1 MSHNSSSTAHLGN
14 VIQPRNNSLGLNL
27 PQRQAFTVPAN
38 LKSEVVIIPST
49 SAPAFGSYFIFDVKE
64 RNCII
69 SDITLQ
75 FNVGNITG
83 LSGTATS
90 YPHFSP
96 ATFFTSKV
104 EIVINNITVDTLY
117 PLSNFVSQQFFNHDE
132 DRVYINNM
140 QGSYNSL
147 PQRNTLATAT
157 SNYYVKLRTIYNE
170 CHIPI
175 LSDAHNLQ
183 IRVYMETLANLVNQ
197 STLTGTAAATLNSA
211 NVIVKVLKLPAD
223 IAGNRLNAMIKRP
236 EQSIYHNLRYSPFAV
251 SSGVSSTTI
260 VLTPFVGNIAALF
273 FVIRNADKITK
284 NDAYQFNAITNFAI
298 LDSTSSNCVGGQN
311 IPSFLA
317 LNYLN
322 QFYSKSSYSSETSVG
337 ANLAGTVTDNKANVY
352 GWSFSSNISEALENG
367 ILLGHR
373 KFLGNEQL
381 QITFTASLTA
391 TVQIDVWAFCQSIFE
406 QGGSYVKV
414 MAL

>member
-1 MSHNSSSTAHLGN
+1 MSNNSSSTSHLGN
-14 VIQPRNNSLGLNL
+14 ILQARNNSLGLNL
-27 PQRQAFTVPAN
+27 PQKQAFTVPAN
-38 LKSEVVIIPST
+38 LKSEFVIIPST
-49 SAPAFGSYFIFDVKE
+49 SSPAWGSYFIFDVKE

-69 SDITLQ
+69 SDLLLGFTL
-75 FNVGNITG
+75 GAITG
-83 LSGTATS
+83 ATGTAVTS

-96 ATFFTSKV
+96 ATFFTTKV
-104 EIVINNITVDTLY
+104 EIVVNNITIDTLY
-117 PLSNFVSQQFFNHDE
+117 PVQQFTAQQFFNDDP

-140 QGSYNSL
+140 QGSYNSII
-147 PQRNTLATAT
+147 QRNTLSTAT

-183 IRVYMETLANLVNQ
+183 IRVYMDQLANVVNM
-197 STLTGTAAATLNSA
+197 STLGGTVTSTITA
-211 NVIVKVLKLPAD
+211 NIICKVLKLPAEV
-223 IAGNRLNAMIKRP
+223 ASNRLAAMIKKP

-260 VLTPFVGNIAALF
+260 VLTPFVGNVAAIF

-284 NDAYQFNAITNFAI
+284 NDAYQFTAISNFAL
-298 LDSTSSNCVGGQN
+298 LDSTSSNCVGGQSIN
-311 IPSFLA
+311 SVLA

-322 QFYSKSSYSSETSVG
+322 QFYCRSSYTSETSLG
-337 ANLAGTVTDNKANVY
+337 ANIAGTVTDNKANVY
-352 GWSFSSNISEALENG
+352 GWSFSSNICETLENG
-367 ILLGHR
+367 LLLGHR

-381 QITFTASLTA
+381 QLTYTGSLA
-391 TVQIDVWAFCQSIFE
+391 ANIQVDVWAFCQSVFE

>member
-117 PLSNFVSQQFFNHDE
+117 PLSNFVSQQFFNDDS

-140 QGSYNSL
+140 QGSYNSIA
-147 PQRNTLATAT
+147 QRNTLATAT

-337 ANLAGTVTDNKANVY
+337 ANLVGTVTDNKANVY
-352 GWSFSSNISEALENG
+352 GWSLSSNISEALENG

-406 QGGSYVKV
+406 QGANYVKV

>member
-1 MSHNSSSTAHLGN
+1 
-14 VIQPRNNSLGLNL
+14 
-27 PQRQAFTVPAN
+27 
-38 LKSEVVIIPST
+38 
-49 SAPAFGSYFIFDVKE
+49 
-64 RNCII
+64 
-69 SDITLQ
+69 
-75 FNVGNITG
+75 
-83 LSGTATS
+83 
-90 YPHFSP
+90 
-96 ATFFTSKV
+96 
-104 EIVINNITVDTLY
+104 
-117 PLSNFVSQQFFNHDE
+117 
-132 DRVYINNM
+132 M

-183 IRVYMETLANLVNQ
+183 IRVYMETIANLINQ
-197 STLTGTAAATLNSA
+197 STLTGTGSATLNSA

-337 ANLAGTVTDNKANVY
+337 ANLVGTVTDNKANVY